1 MNDIENIIRL
11 AHGGG
16 GKLTLQLIKEIFL
29 PAFKNSILEKLEDS
43 ARINFNGKNIAF
55 TIDAYTVNPIFFP
68 GGDIGKLAIT
78 GTINDLAMQGGIIDP
93 FISAAFII
101 EEGFEIENLE
111 KIVKSMKEEC
121 LKNNVKI
128 VAGDTKVV
136 EKGLADKI
144 YIITAG
150 ISFIPEKVDL
160 GVHRIKEGDAIIV
173 SGTIGDHGAAILSTR
188 YDFKLSNSLISDC
201 ASLKDLVKSL
211 LENDLEIHCLRDP
224 TRGGLGTILNEI
236 ALKTNFGIIIDESK
250 IPIKN
255 DVRAL
260 CEILGID
267 PLYLA
272 CEGRIVC
279 FSSWKKRN
287 DVLSIIK
294 ENPLGEN
301 AMLIGR
307 VTSKFS
313 NKVIMK
319 TTLGVKRI
327 VSMFLGENLPRI
339 C

>member
-1 MNDIENIIRL
+1 MSDIENIIRM

-16 GKLTLQLIKEIFL
+16 GKLTLQLIKEFFL
-29 PAFKNSILEKLEDS
+29 PAFKNSILERLEDS
-43 ARINFNGKNIAF
+43 ARIDFNGENIAF

-78 GTINDLAMQGGIIDP
+78 GTLNDLAMQGGIINP
-93 FISAAFII
+93 IISAAFII
-101 EEGFEIENLE
+101 EEGFEIKNLE
-111 KIVKSMKEEC
+111 KIVESMKEEC
-121 LKNNVKI
+121 LKNNAKI

-136 EKGLADKI
+136 EKGLADKV

-150 ISFIPEKVDL
+150 ISLIPEKIDL
-160 GVHRIKEGDAIIV
+160 GAHRIKEGDAIII
-173 SGTIGDHGAAILSTR
+173 SGTIGDHGAAILSKR
-188 YDFKLSNSLISDC
+188 YEFKISNSLKSDC

-211 LENDLEIHCLRDP
+211 LKENLEIHFMRDP
-224 TRGGLGTILNEI
+224 TRGGLGTVLNEV
-236 ALKTNFGIIIDESK
+236 ALKTGYGIIIDESR

-272 CEGRIVC
+272 CEGRMVC
-279 FSSWKKRN
+279 FTSWEDRKKA
-287 DVLSIIK
+287 LSIIK
-294 ENPLGEN
+294 ENHLGKD
-301 AMLIGR
+301 AMLIGK

-313 NKVIMK
+313 NRVVMK
-319 TTLGVKRI
+319 TTLGTKKV